1 MKKKIDKNK
10 ILYVKLIIDISDEV
24 GISIKES
31 KKIVDFTL
39 SIIRPMKANY
49 KELKKEILSF
59 LIINMFTLICKL

>member
-24 GISIKES
+24 RISIKES

-39 SIIRPMKANY
+39 SIIRPMKVNY
-49 KELKKEILSF
+49 KELKKEITSV

>member
-39 SIIRPMKANY
+39 SIIRPMKVNY
-49 KELKKEILSF
+49 KELKKEITSV

>member
-1 MKKKIDKNK
+1 MKKKINKNK

>member
-39 SIIRPMKANY
+39 SIIRPMKVNY
-49 KELKKEILSF
+49 KELKKEITSF

>member
-59 LIINMFTLICKL
+59 FIINMFTLICKL

>member
-39 SIIRPMKANY
+39 SIIRPMKVNY

-59 LIINMFTLICKL
+59 FTMNMFSLICKL